1 MGIVLCLVY
10 GSFTD
15 IFRIFAYH
23 YVSYLVMELG
33 GVSRDVLYTDV
44 LYTDV
49 LCTACKRESSVLTL
63 SPLLSYL
70 SYLFVLSYFSYVLYF
85 SLVSTLLSL
94 FFAELF
100 LSFFSDLLY

>member
-10 GSFTD
+10 GSFMD

-44 LYTDV
+44 L
-49 LCTACKRESSVLTL
+49 CTACKRESSVLTL
-63 SPLLSYL
+63 SLVLCTAYL